1 LSGSDFELKQ
11 PTTENNIPS
20 DMKGFVE
27 CLRDADLARV
37 AVEWVR
43 LELDIKRLE
52 QEKIDRDEE
61 RKLRQEGLAAHQEQ
75 EMESSSS

>member
-37 AVEWVR
+37 AVERVR
-43 LELDIKRLE
+43 LELDIKRIE